1 MSIITI
7 HQMQS
12 IDMAKHNNFAA
23 LPQNR
28 QTAPVCTMEVSS
40 AQDVHVY
47 NMAVMHGVTVI
58 GPEKL

>member
-7 HQMQS
+7 HQIQY

-23 LPQNR
+23 LPHNR
-28 QTAPVCTMEVSS
+28 QTAIVCTMEVSS
-40 AQDVHVY
+40 AQDVY
-47 NMAVMHGVTVI
+47 NTAVMHGVTVI